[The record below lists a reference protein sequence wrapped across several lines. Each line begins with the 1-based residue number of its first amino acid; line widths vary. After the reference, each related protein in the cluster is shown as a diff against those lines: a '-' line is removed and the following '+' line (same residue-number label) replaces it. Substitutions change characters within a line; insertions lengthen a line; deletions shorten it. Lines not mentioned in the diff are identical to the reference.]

1 MRKIIWLLVISFGI
15 TSCTEIIQLDLRN
28 NKSEVVVEA
37 SMAAANEIRVLLSR
51 SVNLDESNTF
61 PLLTGAQVSISDENN
76 NTEVLTEIEPGVYQS
91 ITTKGIEGKRY
102 FLDLIVNNQSI
113 SATSTMPSIV
123 PFTDMVIE
131 KGSVFG
137 PIGGNTNTDNTEY
150 YEIKVLF
157 NDPVEEVNYYRF
169 VEFINNE
176 KQQEYIY
183 DDRLSNGKD
192 VEIVLFR
199 FDRLLKT
206 EDVVRIEMQTITKE
220 FYVYLSSLNDLRNS
234 ARSGSTPANP
244 VTNMQGTSLGYFNTY
259 TSQSKEYIIE

>member
-1 MRKIIWLLVISFGI
+1 MVRWGLV
-15 TSCTEIIQLDLRN
+15 
-28 NKSEVVVEA
+28 
-37 SMAAANEIRVLLSR
+37 
-51 SVNLDESNTF
+51 
-61 PLLTGAQVSISDENN
+61 
-76 NTEVLTEIEPGVYQS
+76 
-91 ITTKGIEGKRY
+91 
-102 FLDLIVNNQSI
+102 
-113 SATSTMPSIV
+113 
-123 PFTDMVIE
+123 
-131 KGSVFG
+131 
-137 PIGGNTNTDNTEY
+137 
-150 YEIKVLF
+150 
-157 NDPVEEVNYYRF
+157 
-169 VEFINNE
+169 NNE

-183 DDRLSNGKD
+183 DDRLNNGKD